1 MTFYSEPH
9 KEDPH
14 VIPNQRTETPYV
26 GCFSKQ
32 IWKTFNLYRRVVND
46 CIRWSWRWGWRRTGW
61 TRDAAESWICETW
74 RWWSIHVVHDSVSS
88 WILDSFADMFWIN
101 NHSKI
106 RWLTAKP
113 LIGYT
118 YSETWGCTLW
128 RSRNRNPIWSLV
140 IPRFWVCPWVVNDW

>member
-46 CIRWSWRWGWRRTGW
+46 CIRWSWRWGWSRTGW
-61 TRDAAESWICETW
+61 TRHAAESWICETW
-74 RWWSIHVVHDSVSS
+74 RWWSIHVVHDWFSS
-88 WILDSFADMFWIN
+88 WIHDRFTDVFWIYN
-101 NHSKI
+101 YGII
-106 RWLTAKP
+106 RWWVCIPGISYIYREIWA
-113 LIGYT
+113 
-118 YSETWGCTLW
+118 CTLR
-128 RSRNRNPIWSLV
+128 RSRNWNPIWLKVTLSHCV
-140 IPRFWVCPWVVNDW
+140 IHRVMTNF